1 MLPDGQA
8 GPPPVPT
15 RQPGTRRW
23 CAMFF
28 IQAHAIALWY
38 VPFSG
43 VLKSHGYEAIVPEA
57 FALTGVAAFISPM
70 LAGALAD
77 QHTSPTRILR
87 ILAIGIA
94 ATLALTFH
102 GIASGWNASLILG
115 LFLFQ
120 QLWAAPAWS
129 IANTIILNSL
139 DNPEQHFGPI
149 RVWATYGWM
158 VAGLLIGFVL
168 NLDGNIATGYAGSMA
183 WLGVA
188 VFTLFIPNIRPQSP
202 KDRPRFKDL
211 LGLETFRLLRIPR
224 NRAVFIT
231 AGLLTIPVA
240 AFYPFVPLQL
250 QDIGLDRTSGIM
262 ALGQITEA
270 AAMYLLAPMLG
281 RFGLRNLLLVAI
293 AASLLRYGFFAA
305 NQSVALIVGVLL
317 HGICFTFFFI
327 PAQIYIEQHV
337 PKSMRFRAQAMMTLL
352 VGGCGNLLGFLG
364 CGWLRK
370 LCVTTEGI
378 TDWPTYWSLL
388 NTAILVALF
397 YFVWEWRKGPH
408 APAPPSVQ
416 IGKSEIPPG

>member
-1 MLPDGQA
+1 
-8 GPPPVPT
+8 
-15 RQPGTRRW
+15 
-23 CAMFF
+23 MFF
-28 IQAHAIALWY
+28 LQAHAIALWY

-43 VLKSHGYEAIVPEA
+43 VLKSYGYEDIVPEA

-87 ILAIGIA
+87 TLAIGIA
-94 ATLALTFH
+94 ATLALTFY
-102 GIASGWNASLILG
+102 GIDSGWSGSVILA

-139 DNPEQHFGPI
+139 DNPQRNFGPI

-168 NLDGNIATGYAGSMA
+168 NLDGKIATGYAGAVA
-183 WLGVA
+183 WVGVA
-188 VFTLFIPNIRPQSP
+188 AFTLFIPNFRPQSP
-202 KDRPRFKDL
+202 KERPRLRDL
-211 LGLETFRLLRIPR
+211 LGLETFQLLRIPR

-250 QDIGLDRTSGIM
+250 QDIGLEKTSGIM

-270 AAMYLLAPMLG
+270 AAMYMLAPMLA
-281 RFGLRNLLLVAI
+281 RFGLRNLLLLAI
-293 AASLLRYGFFAA
+293 AASLLRYEFFAF
-305 NQSVALIVGVLL
+305 NHSIALIGGVLL
-317 HGICFTFFFI
+317 HGVCFTFFFI

-337 PKSMRFRAQAMMTLL
+337 PKAMRFRAQAMMTLL
-352 VGGCGNLLGFLG
+352 VGGCGNLVGFLG

-370 LCVTTEGI
+370 QCLTAEGL
-378 TDWPTYWSLL
+378 TDWPVYWSVL
-388 NTAILVALF
+388 NGAILASLV
-397 YFVWEWRKGPH
+397 YFVWEWRKGPQRLDEETSDL
-408 APAPPSVQ
+408 PRR
-416 IGKSEIPPG
+416 

>member
-1 MLPDGQA
+1 MLPDEQA
-8 GPPPVPT
+8 GLVPEST
-15 RQPGTRRW
+15 RRPGTRRW

-43 VLKSHGYEAIVPEA
+43 VLKSYGYEEIVPEA

-94 ATLALTFH
+94 TTLALTFH
-102 GIASGWNASLILG
+102 GIAVGWSGSVILG

-139 DNPEQHFGPI
+139 DNPEQNFGPI

-168 NLDGNIATGYAGSMA
+168 NLDGNIATGYAGAVA

-188 VFTLFIPNIRPQSP
+188 AFTLFIPNFRPQS
-202 KDRPRFKDL
+202 KKERPRLKDL

-224 NRAVFIT
+224 NRAVFLT

-240 AFYPFVPLQL
+240 AFCPFVPLQL
-250 QDIGLDRTSGIM
+250 QDIGLERTSGIM

-270 AAMYLLAPMLG
+270 AAMYLLSPMLG
-281 RFGLRNLLLVAI
+281 RFGLRNLLLAAI
-293 AASLLRYGFFAA
+293 AASLLRYEFFAL
-305 NQSVALIVGVLL
+305 NQPLALIIGVLL
-317 HGICFTFFFI
+317 HGVCFTFFFI

-337 PKSMRFRAQAMMTLL
+337 PKAMRFRAQAMMTLL
-352 VGGCGNLLGFLG
+352 VGGCGNLIGFMG

-370 LCVTTEGI
+370 HCVTAEGT
-378 TDWPTYWSLL
+378 TDWPVYWTLL
-388 NTAILVALF
+388 NTAILAALG
-397 YFVWEWRKGPH
+397 YFLWEWRKGPPSPWVPVSNPH
-408 APAPPSVQ
+408 AR
-416 IGKSEIPPG
+416 